1 MARQMQ
7 GRSAEP
13 TGYAQKVFDLGN
25 VHCCFEETYLVTGEV
40 HLANYCNAW
49 RELNKFLNTLGTLFT
64 FVTNDVAEK
73 ADILETYLKS
83 NPKNYKTVNSMLK
96 FEVDNRITNTKK
108 PSASR
113 TLLRLH
119 RALLYIITLFEKLS
133 TARADAEVS
142 SISKDAYQLTLG
154 KHHPWLVRQ
163 ASYLAMYSLPSR
175 SNLLHRIDSGRGAEA
190 RVVTHL
196 TNIASSARRVYDIT
210 EALYTQF
217 KLHDLP

>member
-1 MARQMQ
+1 MARQVQ
-7 GRSAEP
+7 RRSAEP
-13 TGYAQKVFDLGN
+13 MGYAQKVFDLGN
-25 VHCCFEETYLVTGEV
+25 VQCCFEKAFLVTDEV

-64 FVTNDVAEK
+64 FATNDVTEK
-73 ADILETYLKS
+73 VDILETYLKS
-83 NPKNYKTVNSMLK
+83 NPENYKTVNSMLK
-96 FEVDNRITNTKK
+96 FEVDNKITNTEK

-119 RALLYIITLFEKLS
+119 RALLYIITIFEKLS
-133 TARADAEVS
+133 SAGADAKVS
-142 SISKDAYQLTLG
+142 SISKDAYRLTLG
-154 KHHPWLVRQ
+154 KHHPGLVRE
-163 ASYLAMYSLPSR
+163 ACNLAMNPLPSR
-175 SNLLHRIDSGRGAEA
+175 SVLLHRIDSEEGAEV

-196 TNIASSARRVYDIT
+196 INIASSARRVYDIT